1 MGSRAEERFRFF
13 ALPQFKQ
20 AFREAYARI
29 VQRLDSKCAT
39 VETCSPFVI
48 AAPNHSRCESEQSV
62 VMRRMCCMDLSEY
75 RQRPVTLVALC
86 QNISERKLQI
96 GGMRLEC
103 QPAFRDRQRLVKLS
117 ALAQL
122 ECKLGKSR
130 HVRRPPADSTAKL
143 IHRFAL
149 AANSGKHTRQQRL
162 DRRLLGSAH
171 KFRQVPDRILEAA
184 LRQQG
189 APQNL
194 SSKRIAAV

>member
-1 MGSRAEERFRFF
+1 MRRGYHSYDRGSSHFARPVGRRAEERFRFF

-29 VQRLDSKCAT
+29 VQRLDRKCAT

-48 AAPNHSRCESEQSV
+48 AAPNHSRRESEQRI
-62 VMRRMCCMDLSEY
+62 VMRRLCCMDLSEY

-103 QPAFRDRQRLVKLS
+103 QPAFRDRQRLIKLS

-130 HVRRPPADSTAKL
+130 HVRRPPADSEAKL
-143 IHRFAL
+143 IQRFF
-149 AANSGKHTRQQRL
+149 AAAG
-162 DRRLLGSAH
+162 
-171 KFRQVPDRILEAA
+171 
-184 LRQQG
+184 
-189 APQNL
+189 
-194 SSKRIAAV
+194 SSKHACKQRFD